1 MVHRRFAIAERDG
14 MLPRV
19 AYMQVQRGDCAD
31 PCEERGRVGGI
42 AAALD
47 RGAAAFRDGA
57 PSRL

>member
-1 MVHRRFAIAERDG
+1 